1 MGLWSEI
8 KKGFKQ
14 GWDEGYNRD
23 KEINTFNFS
32 QRVYKLNNDLFFNQV
47 KREAEYIYLKL
58 GYDKY
63 CFELNKLDE
72 ERKQLEYE
80 YDHRYNGF
88 KTVNIIERLEFCERI
103 VNTIHNEYE
112 QLKKDDIK

>member
-14 GWDEGYNRD
+14 GWDEGRD
-23 KEINTFNFS
+23 KGKEINTFSFS

-103 VNTIHNEYE
+103 VDTIHNEYE